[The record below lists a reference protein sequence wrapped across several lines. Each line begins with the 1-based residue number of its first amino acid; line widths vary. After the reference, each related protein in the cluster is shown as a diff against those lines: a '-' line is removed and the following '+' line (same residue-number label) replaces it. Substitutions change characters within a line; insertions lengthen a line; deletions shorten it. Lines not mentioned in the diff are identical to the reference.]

1 MFPASTY
8 SDRRTQLA
16 AQFDSG
22 LILLLGNKDAPMNY
36 ADNVYPFRQD
46 SSFLYYFGLDTPG
59 LAALIDM
66 DSGTTTVFGTD
77 VTMDMVVWTGPQP
90 SLQEMCSWCGITHV
104 QPITALGQVLQE
116 ASSKGRTIRY
126 LPPYRADNL
135 LRLHHGLELP
145 VSEIQ
150 KSVSVD
156 LIKAIVDQR
165 SVKSP
170 DEIVELE
177 QAINVTHQMHMTAME
192 LAQAGMLESDL
203 MAAVYEVPLTLG
215 RHPSFPI
222 ILTVHGETLHNHHY
236 HHTLEEGQLL
246 LVDAGGESDMHYA
259 GDMTRTFPVGRQFTA
274 KQKEIYQIVLDANVQ
289 TAEVLKPGI
298 TFKEVHLL
306 AAKIIATG
314 LTDLGLMKGNVEEA
328 VEAGAHAL
336 FFPHGLGHMLGLDTH
351 DMEDLGEDYVGY
363 TDTLKR
369 SPQFGLKSL
378 RLGRTLKPGF
388 VLTIEPGIYFIPALI
403 DKWREEGKHTGFI
416 NYDALE
422 SYKDFGGIRIE
433 DDHLITVE
441 NSRLLGEPVPKTI
454 EEVEE
459 VRGG

>member
-1 MFPASTY
+1 
-8 SDRRTQLA
+8 
-16 AQFDSG
+16 
-22 LILLLGNKDAPMNY
+22 MNY

-59 LAALIDM
+59 LAGIIDL
-66 DSGTTTVFGTD
+66 DAGTTTVFGTD
-77 VTMDMVVWTGPQP
+77 VTMDMIVWTGPQP

-104 QPITALGQVLQE
+104 QPITSLGDVLSE
-116 ASSKGRTIRY
+116 AASKGRAIRY
-126 LPPYRADNL
+126 LPPYRSDNTL
-135 LRLHHGLELP
+135 ILHHGLGR
-145 VSEIQ
+145 SIADIQ
-150 KSVSVD
+150 EGASVD
-156 LIKAIVDQR
+156 LIKAIVEQR
-165 SVKSP
+165 SIKSP

-177 QAINVTHQMHMTAME
+177 QAINLTHQMHMTAME
-192 LAQAGMLESDL
+192 LAQPGMLESDL
-203 MAAVYEVPLTLG
+203 MAAVYEVPLTMG

-259 GDMTRTFPVGRQFTA
+259 GDMTRTFPVGRQFTTR
-274 KQKEIYQIVLDANVQ
+274 QKEIYQIVLDANIQ
-289 TAEVLKPGI
+289 AAEALKPGI

-306 AAKIIATG
+306 AAKIITTG
-314 LTDLGLMKGNVEEA
+314 LMDLGLMKGNVEEA

-363 TDTLKR
+363 SDTLKR
-369 SPQFGLKSL
+369 SSQFGLRSL

-403 DKWREEGKHTGFI
+403 DKWRNEGQHTGFI

-422 SYKDFGGIRIE
+422 SYKDFGGIRVE

-441 NSRLLGEPVPKTI
+441 SSRLLGDPVPKTI
-454 EEVEE
+454 AEVEE
-459 VRGG
+459 VRGA